1 VWHQEWLWL
10 HAQPCAIAF
19 DGSLWPISLHGVRI
33 YESQRI
39 IYRTCSGVSSTLDKT
54 HIYAQLAI
62 LFHDVFDDDSIT
74 LTPDL
79 SAKDVDGWDSLSH
92 IRLLLTIEKSF
103 KIKFSTSEVGKL
115 QNVGDLVTL
124 IEARA
129 ENKTS

>member
-1 VWHQEWLWL
+1 M
-10 HAQPCAIAF
+10 
-19 DGSLWPISLHGVRI
+19 
-33 YESQRI
+33 
-39 IYRTCSGVSSTLDKT
+39 SSTLDKT
-54 HIYAQLAI
+54 HIYAQLGI
-62 LFHDVFDDDSIT
+62 IFHDIFDDDSISI
-74 LTPDL
+74 TPDL

-115 QNVGDLVTL
+115 QNVGDLVAL